1 MFEKMTIKKR
11 LMILGAI
18 AIASIL
24 LFSSRIIYDDINH
37 YHDAQETREAAK
49 LSVALSNMLHEF
61 QKERGASAGYLSS
74 GGTKFRDI
82 LPKQQKL
89 SAAKVR
95 AYLDYAQSHPSR
107 FSEEAA
113 RRIDLSRLE
122 SIRQKVLAQKI
133 DTKTAVQYY
142 THLNATIIH
151 TIARFSTE
159 TDEPVLRN
167 YMNSLVL
174 FISGKERAGI
184 ERAVLSGVFAKDHF
198 TRFLY
203 NKFLSVVAQQEGFFD
218 LFEATADPALLAYY
232 KKISQ
237 EPAFAEVD
245 RMRKI
250 AMSKES
256 GFGVDATYW
265 FKTITQKINGLKKIE
280 NYIQK
285 EIGERAENVMSSAVT
300 QLILVSILIVI
311 SLLLITFIVRSV
323 TGSIMEA
330 IDRLKDTIEQISHG
344 NLSVSIA
351 YNKENPNEMDIMA
364 GLLDK
369 LVGVVK
375 ELISRINTSV
385 HNAAQGDFS
394 KPLSDRDMN
403 GEFKTA
409 IQMVQSGI
417 VAMKEAHEK
426 QKLINFASRLHEI
439 GNVSDGLVLMQDEI
453 AQLIKDLTKVLDT
466 TKETREQSAE
476 SIGGLERILQELQ
489 SLMEQIHDSNSSIEQ
504 LNSMSADITS
514 VVDLIK
520 EIADQTNLLALNAAI
535 EAARA
540 GEHGRGFAVVADEV
554 RKLAERTQK
563 ATDEINVSI
572 STMNQE
578 AQSILDKSEHMTK
591 VAEDVS
597 NLVTDFKETMQKL
610 DGDAEEMAGLIDKM
624 GDQAFVILTKIDHI
638 IFKSDGYRAVID
650 FDPHIKLEDENHCRF
665 GKWYVTTGKERFG
678 MAPSYPKIAEPHR
691 KIHQLVKENL
701 RFIQNGDKRLEAEET
716 IVENFK
722 EVEANSDLLFS
733 LLDHMKEE
741 RHKPRF

>member
-1 MFEKMTIKKR
+1 MLEKLTIRKR
-11 LMILGAI
+11 LFILGLI

-24 LFSSRIIYDDINH
+24 IFSSRIVYDDIGS
-37 YHDAQETREAAK
+37 YFDAKDTREAAR
-49 LSVALSNMLHEF
+49 LSVVLSNMLHEF

-74 GGTKFRDI
+74 GGTKFHDI
-82 LPKQQKL
+82 LPGQQKT
-89 SAAKVR
+89 SAEKVKI
-95 AYLDYAQSHPSR
+95 YLEYAQKHPSH
-107 FSEEAA
+107 FVKEAA
-113 RRIDLSRLE
+113 ANIDLSRLDAM
-122 SIRQKVLAQKI
+122 RRKVREQQV
-133 DTKTAVQYY
+133 DTKTAVNYY
-142 THLNATIIH
+142 TRLNTSIIH

-159 TDEPVLRN
+159 TKDPELRN
-167 YMNSLVL
+167 LMNSLVL

-198 TRFLY
+198 THFLY
-203 NKFLSVVAQQEGFFD
+203 NKFLSVVAQQRGFFE
-218 LFEATADPALLAYY
+218 LFESTANPTLLKFYHQT
-232 KKISQ
+232 SR
-237 EPAFAEVD
+237 EPAFVEVE

-250 AMSKES
+250 AMSRDS
-256 GFGVDATYW
+256 GFGIDATHW
-265 FKTITQKINGLKKIE
+265 FKTITQKINGLKKVE
-280 NYIQK
+280 NFIQK
-285 EIGERAENVMSSAVT
+285 QIGDQAESVMHTAIFQLVAVA
-300 QLILVSILIVI
+300 VLIVI
-311 SLLLITFIVRSV
+311 VLLLIGFIVRSV

-330 IDRLKDTIEQISHG
+330 IDRLKATIEEISRG
-344 NLSVSIA
+344 NLSVKIS
-351 YNKENPNEMDIMA
+351 YNRENPNEMDIMA

-369 LVGVVK
+369 LVGVVR
-375 ELISRINTSV
+375 ELINRINTSV
-385 HNAAQGDFS
+385 HKAAQGDFS
-394 KPLSDRDMN
+394 QPLSDRDMD

-417 VAMKEAHEK
+417 AAMKEAHDK

-439 GNVSDGLVLMQDEI
+439 GSVSDGLVLMQDEI
-453 AQLIKDLTKVLDT
+453 AQLIDDLTKVLDT
-466 TKETREQSAE
+466 TKETRDQSVE

-489 SLMEQIHDSNSSIEQ
+489 NLMEQIHDSNSSIEQ

-578 AQSILDKSEHMTK
+578 TQSILDKSEHMTR

-597 NLVTDFKETMQKL
+597 NLVSDFKETMQKL
-610 DGDAEEMAGLIDKM
+610 DDDAEEMAGLIDKM

-650 FDPHIKLEDENHCRF
+650 FDPDAKLADENHCRF
-665 GKWYVTTGKERFG
+665 GKWYATTGKERFS
-678 MAPSYPKIAEPHR
+678 MTPSYPKIAEPHR
-691 KIHQLVKENL
+691 KIHQLVRENL
-701 RFIQNGDKRLEAEET
+701 HFIQNGDRRLEEEET
-716 IVENFK
+716 IVNNFK
-722 EVEANSDLLFS
+722 EAEKNSELLFS
-733 LLDHMKEE
+733 LLDSMKNE